1 MMMNNSFDSSFK
13 KRKRNICRKLKE
25 NRMKLQDELQQLHR
39 TRKKELDVEM
49 KRNQLIHLENRLKST
64 RNDHA
69 KITNQTLKKLEQ
81 DLETLNSELSL
92 IQVGTI

>member
-1 MMMNNSFDSSFK
+1 MNVSYIS
-13 KRKRNICRKLKE
+13 RKLKE
-25 NRMKLQDELQQLHR
+25 RRAALQDELQQLHR

-49 KRNQLIHLENRLKST
+49 KRNQLIHLENRLKNT
-64 RNDHA
+64 RSEQY

-92 IQVGTI
+92 IQVS

>member
-1 MMMNNSFDSSFK
+1 
-13 KRKRNICRKLKE
+13 
-25 NRMKLQDELQQLHR
+25 MKLQDELQQLHR

-64 RNDHA
+64 RNEHT
-69 KITNQTLKKLEQ
+69 KITSQTLKKLEQ

-92 IQVGTI
+92 IQVGTNA